1 MLIFLICLIS
11 LVAGYY
17 FYGNYVEK
25 VFSPDSNRK
34 TPAITVNDGVDYMA
48 MPTWKVFLIQLLD
61 IAGIG
66 PIFGPVLGALYGPQA
81 LLWIVLGT
89 IFGGAVHDYFSGMI
103 SVRQNGDSIPDVVG
117 QNMGNAARNLMRVF
131 SLILLTLVGVVFV
144 LAPSKLLS
152 GMTGMNTMI
161 FVLII
166 FAYYFIATILPI
178 DKIIGKLYPL
188 FGLMLLFMTLGVA
201 VGLVV
206 NGYEILPNRDFSSA
220 THPTDLPLW
229 PLLFVTL
236 SCGAISG
243 FHCTQSPLMARC
255 MKNENNGKKVFF
267 GSMIMEGVIALIWC
281 TAGMSFYK
289 DPAALQAVIAE
300 GSPAAVVNELCT
312 GLLGPIGGFAALLGV
327 IALPITSGD
336 TAFRSS
342 RLILAESIKMDQD
355 KAKQRLMISIPLFLI
370 GGFIATLEFGLI
382 WRYFGWANQT
392 LAMIMLWTA
401 SVYLIVR
408 KKNHWITSLPATFMT
423 AVIVTYI
430 LQAGIG
436 FGLTPKASGIAGV
449 IISVICLALFIS
461 KYRNKENPEEV
472 SEVELDSAA
481 ES

>member
-1 MLIFLICLIS
+1 MIIFIVCLVTL
-11 LVAGYY
+11 LVGYKI
-17 FYGNYVEK
+17 YGRYVEK
-25 VFSPDSNRK
+25 VFAPDTNRI
-34 TPAITVNDGVDYMA
+34 TPATKINDGVDFME

-66 PIFGPVLGALYGPQA
+66 PIFGPILGALYGPQA
-81 LLWIVLGT
+81 LIWIVLGT

-103 SVRQNGDSIPDVVG
+103 SVRQNGDSIPEVVG
-117 QNMGNAARNLMRVF
+117 QNMGNAARQMMRVF

-152 GMTGMNTMI
+152 GMTGLNTMI
-161 FVLII
+161 FVGII
-166 FAYYFIATILPI
+166 FTYYFIATILPI
-178 DKIIGKLYPL
+178 DKIIGKLYPI
-188 FGLMLLFMTLGVA
+188 FGAMLLFMTFGVA
-201 VGLVV
+201 FGLVAK
-206 NGYEILPNRDFSSA
+206 GYEILPNVDFSASV
-220 THPTDLPLW
+220 HPTDLPLW

-255 MKNENNGKKVFF
+255 MKNESEGKKIFF
-267 GSMIMEGVIALIWC
+267 GSMVMEGVIALIWC

-289 DPAALQAVIAE
+289 DPAALQAIIAE

-312 GLLGPIGGFAALLGV
+312 GLLGPIGGFAALMGV

-342 RLILAESIKMDQD
+342 RLILAETIKIDQA
-355 KAKQRLMISIPLFLI
+355 KAKKRLMISIPLFII
-370 GGFIATLEFGLI
+370 GGLIACLEFGVI

-430 LQAGIG
+430 FQAGIG
-436 FGLTPKASGIAGV
+436 FGVSPKVSGIIGV
-449 IISVICLALFIS
+449 AVAFICLGLFIA
-461 KYRNKENPEEV
+461 KYRNQDNPEEIELE
-472 SEVELDSAA
+472 SAVE
-481 ES
+481 

>member
-1 MLIFLICLIS
+1 MIIFLACLFTLI
-11 LVAGYY
+11 LGYAA
-17 FYGNYVEK
+17 YGRYVDK
-25 VFSPDSNRK
+25 VFSPDGNRE
-34 TPAITVNDGVDYMA
+34 TPAIALNDGVDYME

-66 PIFGPVLGALYGPQA
+66 PIFGPILGALYGPQA
-81 LLWIVLGT
+81 LLWIVFGT

-117 QNMGNAARNLMRVF
+117 KNMGNAARNIMRVF

-152 GMTGMNTMI
+152 GMTGVNTMV
-161 FVLII
+161 FVLAI

-178 DKIIGKLYPL
+178 DKIIGKLYPI
-188 FGLMLLFMTLGVA
+188 FGLMLLFMTFGVA
-201 VGLVV
+201 IGLIA
-206 NGYEILPNRDFSSA
+206 NGYEILPNTDFSTSV
-220 THPTDLPLW
+220 HPKELPLW

-255 MKNENNGKKVFF
+255 MKNECEGKKIFY
-267 GSMIMEGVIALIWC
+267 GSMVMEGVIALIWC
-281 TAGMSFYK
+281 TAGISFYK
-289 DPAALQAVIAE
+289 DPAALQAIIAE

-312 GLLGPIGGFAALLGV
+312 SLLGAVGGFAALLGV

-342 RLILAESIKMDQD
+342 RLILAETIKMDQAQ
-355 KAKQRLMISIPLFLI
+355 AKKRLMISVPLFIVGGLI
-370 GGFIATLEFGLI
+370 ACLDFGVI

-430 LQAGIG
+430 FQAGIG
-436 FGLTPKASGIAGV
+436 FGLEPMTAGV
-449 IISVICLALFIS
+449 IGLVVSFICLGLFIG
-461 KYRNKENPEEV
+461 KYRKHENPEEV
-472 SEVELDSAA
+472 EL
-481 ES
+481 ETITE